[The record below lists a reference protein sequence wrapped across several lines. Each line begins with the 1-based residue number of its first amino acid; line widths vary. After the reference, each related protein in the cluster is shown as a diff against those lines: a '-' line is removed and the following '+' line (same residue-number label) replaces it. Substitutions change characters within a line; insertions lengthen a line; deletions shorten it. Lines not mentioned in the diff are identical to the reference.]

1 MDACLNGHCKDHELD
16 SRSLADPL
24 AQTARPSRSGSQ
36 AGKTDRAWNLCRIS
50 VQRANGHWCVG
61 DIIVGP
67 FCNRKLWIASG
78 IVNIGNSEAVMQ
90 ISISIL
96 VKAEAKIIISSLKLI
111 KAKVIHKPTIKR
123 YVSGD

>member
-61 DIIVGP
+61 DIVVGP
-67 FCNRKLWIASG
+67 LGNLKLGFARG
-78 IVNIGNSEAVMQ
+78 IDNIGNSKAVMQ

-96 VKAEAKIIISSLKLI
+96 VKAEAKIIISSLKLT
-111 KAKVIHKPTIKR
+111 KVKNLH
-123 YVSGD
+123 